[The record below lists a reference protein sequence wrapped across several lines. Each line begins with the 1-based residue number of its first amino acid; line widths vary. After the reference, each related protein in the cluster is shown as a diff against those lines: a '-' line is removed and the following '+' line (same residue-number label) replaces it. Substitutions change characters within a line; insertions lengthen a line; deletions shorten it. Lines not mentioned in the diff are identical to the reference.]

1 VKTFFDVQ
9 RAQRQR
15 TAVLIALDVLLLI
28 AVGYL
33 LAAPVL
39 IWQACSVESTS
50 SCQPLGVSWP
60 TVAVVTVLV
69 ALYLWVAVATA
80 ARRSLPSVARPL
92 SSSPHEQRLVPIAEQ
107 MAMASGSA
115 VPRLLVLDDAALN
128 AFAAWDRGTPVVVVT
143 SGMLQRLDNRQLTG
157 VVAHE
162 FAHLKNRDARVIWF
176 ATFGVGLVLVVAAA
190 FTMAGF
196 AAARSTERDSEDDQR
211 QNGGAAGL
219 GLVLLIM
226 AAVLW
231 MIAVPVA
238 FVVRATISRR
248 REQLADASAV
258 QFTRDPGGLRQA
270 LEILAA
276 GQQVPATVRMSN
288 AALWISDPG
297 AVSRLPRWVGRL
309 LDTHPPIEQR
319 IAWLRTLE
327 GANALWAD
335 LP

>member
-1 VKTFFDVQ
+1 
-9 RAQRQR
+9 
-15 TAVLIALDVLLLI
+15 
-28 AVGYL
+28 
-33 LAAPVL
+33 
-39 IWQACSVESTS
+39 
-50 SCQPLGVSWP
+50 
-60 TVAVVTVLV
+60 
-69 ALYLWVAVATA
+69 
-80 ARRSLPSVARPL
+80 
-92 SSSPHEQRLVPIAEQ
+92 
-107 MAMASGSA
+107 
-115 VPRLLVLDDAALN
+115 
-128 AFAAWDRGTPVVVVT
+128 
-143 SGMLQRLDNRQLTG
+143 MLQRLDNRQLTG

-219 GLVLLIM
+219 GLVLLIV